1 MNNFDVSLKGLKDA
15 YYQMNNYNFT
25 RDNSGNRVLV
35 EKQTGKLIYDEY
47 LINKYRMVFA
57 WLNTIKSCYESVDA
71 NATNVIS
78 KETEDLAFSDHA
90 HKIYAILMEN
100 VRKQLLNG
108 VNKSDLSSGNI
119 SSSIRQAI
127 RQGLDSEG
135 LLIADR
141 LIFEGGSSA
150 SATVNWVSYAI
161 PKLENEIGHR
171 TK

>member
-1 MNNFDVSLKGLKDA
+1 MNNYDVSLKGLKDA

-57 WLNTIKSCYESVDA
+57 WLETVKSCYGGVDGSV
-71 NATNVIS
+71 TNIIT

-90 HKIYAILMEN
+90 HKIYAILMER

-108 VNKSDLSSGNI
+108 VSKYDFSSGNI
-119 SSSIRQAI
+119 SSSTRQAV
-127 RQGLDSEG
+127 REGLDSDG
-135 LLIADR
+135 LLFADS
-141 LIFEGGSSA
+141 LIFNGGWRA
-150 SATVNWVSYAI
+150 SATVNWVQYAI